1 MKLHICIGSGLLPN
15 KLPSLLLIFFNICFI
30 QSFAQQTRK
39 INHDADNMEYDRN
52 LASGAYRLLGNVVFR
67 HEKAIM
73 YCDSAYFYSEDNS
86 LDAFD
91 NVYINQ
97 ADSLHLYG
105 DFLHYDGNTRVANV
119 RKNVRLISEETNL
132 YTDALDFDL
141 KSNVGYYTRGA
152 DIVSGQNKLN
162 SREGY
167 YYSNSTMYFFKDSV
181 VIINPDY
188 TIYSDTLKYN
198 TTTNISYFLG
208 PTEIISDSN
217 YIYCESGW
225 YNTETDI
232 SFLKDNA
239 RLQNPKQT
247 IKGDS
252 LYYERANG
260 YGEAYKNVELLDTEQ
275 KIILKGNFATYN
287 EITEDALITDK
298 AVLIQITEPD
308 SLYVHADTLTSE
320 IDTSG
325 YKIMKAYNRVKMYKS
340 NLQGKCDSMSYTF
353 KDSVIRLYY
362 EPVLWSEEHQLTS
375 EYIEILT
382 KNRQID
388 ELHMIRLAFIIS
400 QEDTVKFNQVKGK
413 EMICYFRDNDLYK
426 VDVKG
431 NGQTVYYPK
440 DGDEIIGVNKA
451 ESSDLIIYLEENEIK
466 EIIFY
471 TKPDATLYPL
481 EKAPQ
486 NELKLK
492 DFIWLDRYRPY
503 KKEDIFTWIE

>member
-1 MKLHICIGSGLLPN
+1 MKLYICMDLKLLHIKIPAILL
-15 KLPSLLLIFFNICFI
+15 FFFSICFI

-39 INHDADNMEYDRN
+39 INHDADNMEFDRN
-52 LASGAYRLLGNVVFR
+52 LANGAYRLLGNVVFR
-67 HEKAIM
+67 HERAVM
-73 YCDSAYFYSEDNS
+73 YCDSAYFYSDDNS

-119 RKNVRLISEETNL
+119 RKNVKLLSEETNL
-132 YTDALDFDL
+132 YTEALDFDL
-141 KSNVGYYTRGA
+141 RSNIGYYTSGA

-167 YYSNSTMYFFKDSV
+167 YYSNSTMYFFKDDV
-181 VIINPDY
+181 VIKNPDY
-188 TIYSDTLKYN
+188 SIYSDTLKYN
-198 TTTNISYFLG
+198 TTTNIAYFLG

-217 YIYCESGW
+217 YIYCEKGW

-232 SFLKDNA
+232 SFLKNNA
-239 RLQNPKQT
+239 CLENPKQT
-247 IKGDS
+247 ISGDS

-260 YGEAYKNVELLDTEQ
+260 YGEAYQNVELFDSEQ
-275 KIILKGNFATYN
+275 KIILRGNFATYN
-287 EITEDALITDK
+287 EKTEDALITDK
-298 AVLIQITEPD
+298 AELIQITEPD

-325 YKIMKAYNRVKMYKS
+325 QKIVKAFRRVKMYKS
-340 NLQGKCDSMSYTF
+340 NLQGKCDSMSYSF
-353 KDSVIRLYY
+353 ADSVIRLYY

-375 EYIEILT
+375 EYIEIRT

-388 ELHMIRLAFIIS
+388 QLHMIRLAFIIS
-400 QEDTVKFNQVKGK
+400 QEDTIRFNQVKGK

-431 NGQTVYYPK
+431 NGQTIYYPK
-440 DGDEIIGVNKA
+440 DQDQIIGVNRA
-451 ESSDLIIYLEENEIK
+451 ESSDLAIYLEDNEIK

-471 TKPDATLYPL
+471 TKPDATLYPPD
-481 EKAPQ
+481 KAPL
-486 NELKLK
+486 NELRLK
-492 DFIWLDRYRPY
+492 DFVWLERYRP
-503 KKEDIFTWIE
+503 KQKEDIFTWIE

>member
-1 MKLHICIGSGLLPN
+1 MKLYIGINSKFQHTKTIAFLF
-15 KLPSLLLIFFNICFI
+15 LLLNIYFA
-30 QSFAQQTRK
+30 QSYTQQTRK
-39 INHDADNMEYDRN
+39 INHDADNMEFDRN
-52 LASGAYRLLGNVVFR
+52 LADGAYRLLGNVVFK
-67 HEKAIM
+67 HEGATM
-73 YCDSAYFYSEDNS
+73 YCDSAYFYSENNS

-119 RKNVRLISEETNL
+119 RRNVKLLSEETEL
-132 YTDALDFDL
+132 YTVALDFDL
-141 KSNVGYYTRGA
+141 KSNVGYYISGA

-198 TTTNISYFLG
+198 TTTDIAFFVG
-208 PTEIISDSN
+208 PTEILSDSN
-217 YIYCESGW
+217 YIYCEDGW

-239 RLQNPKQT
+239 RLQSTKQT
-247 IKGDS
+247 ITGDS

-260 YGEAYKNVELLDTEQ
+260 YGEAYQNVELFDVEQ
-275 KIILKGNFATYN
+275 NIILKGDFATYN
-287 EITEDALITDK
+287 EYTEDALITDN
-298 AVLIQITEPD
+298 AVLIQITDTD

-325 YKIMKAYNRVKMYKS
+325 YKILKAFYRVKMYKS

-353 KDSVIRLYY
+353 SDSIIRLYY

-375 EYIEILT
+375 EYIEIRT
-382 KNRQID
+382 RNKQID
-388 ELHMIRLAFIIS
+388 QLHMLQLAFIIS
-400 QEDTVKFNQVKGK
+400 REDTVKFNQVKGK
-413 EMICYFRDNDLYK
+413 KMICYFKDNDLYK

-440 DGDEIIGVNKA
+440 DGNDIIGVNKA
-451 ESSDLIIYLEENEIK
+451 ESSDLVIFLEENEIK
-466 EIIFY
+466 DIIFY
-471 TKPDATLYPL
+471 TKPDATLFPL

-486 NELKLK
+486 NELILK
-492 DFIWLDRYRPY
+492 DFIWLERHRPQQ
-503 KKEDIFTWIE
+503 KEDIFTWVE

>member
-1 MKLHICIGSGLLPN
+1 MKLYICINSGFLLTKIPA
-15 KLPSLLLIFFNICFI
+15 LLFLFLNIYFN

-39 INHDADNMEYDRN
+39 INHDADNMEYDRD
-52 LASGAYRLLGNVVFR
+52 LADGAYRLLGNVVFR
-67 HEKAIM
+67 HERAIM
-73 YCDSAYFYSEDNS
+73 YCDSAYFYSNDNS

-97 ADSLHLYG
+97 ADSMHLYG
-105 DFLHYDGNTRVANV
+105 DFLHYDGNTRVASV
-119 RKNVRLISEETNL
+119 RKNVKLLSEETNL
-132 YTDALDFDL
+132 YTEALDYDL
-141 KSNVGYYTRGA
+141 KSNVGYYTIGA

-181 VIINPDY
+181 VIKNPDY

-198 TTTNISYFLG
+198 TTTNIAYFLG

-217 YIYCESGW
+217 YIYCENGW

-239 RLQNPKQT
+239 RLKNPKQT

-260 YGEAYKNVELLDTEQ
+260 YGEAYQNVELLDTEQ

-298 AVLIQITEPD
+298 AELIQITEPD
-308 SLYVHADTLTSE
+308 SLYVHADTLISE

-325 YKIMKAYNRVKMYKS
+325 HKIVKAFYRVKMYKS

-353 KDSVIRLYY
+353 ADSVIRLYY

-375 EYIEILT
+375 E
-382 KNRQID
+382 
-388 ELHMIRLAFIIS
+388 
-400 QEDTVKFNQVKGK
+400 
-413 EMICYFRDNDLYK
+413 
-426 VDVKG
+426 
-431 NGQTVYYPK
+431 
-440 DGDEIIGVNKA
+440 
-451 ESSDLIIYLEENEIK
+451 
-466 EIIFY
+466 
-471 TKPDATLYPL
+471 
-481 EKAPQ
+481 
-486 NELKLK
+486 
-492 DFIWLDRYRPY
+492 
-503 KKEDIFTWIE
+503 